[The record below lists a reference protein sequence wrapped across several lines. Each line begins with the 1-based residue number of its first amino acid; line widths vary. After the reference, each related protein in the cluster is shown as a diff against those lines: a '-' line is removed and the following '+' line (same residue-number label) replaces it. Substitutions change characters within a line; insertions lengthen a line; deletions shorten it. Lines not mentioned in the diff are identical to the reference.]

1 MGTNSTTMIFL
12 LTSALS
18 FFVGVAFSQSTTSYS
33 SPYLDP
39 FYNAPS
45 NITSYTPGQ
54 VIRSRPVNVQLSGV
68 SSQQILYRT
77 TDSNNIAI
85 ATIATIMKGAI
96 NSGHQL
102 VAYQDAEDSVNR
114 TCAPSWLFASGQQGQ
129 GDIGMKIHRSCFE
142 SG

>member
-1 MGTNSTTMIFL
+1 MLATTYVFPLSL
-12 LTSALS
+12 LVCFIGFAIAKSS
-18 FFVGVAFSQSTTSYS
+18 KYS

-39 FYNAPS
+39 FYDTPS
-45 NITSYTPGQ
+45 NISLYAPGSIIRNRTVTSQ
-54 VIRSRPVNVQLSGV
+54 MSNVTA
-68 SSQQILYRT
+68 QQIFYRT
-77 TDSNNIAI
+77 TDSNNVAI
-85 ATIATIMKGAI
+85 ATAATILRGPAH
-96 NSGHQL
+96 NRHQL